1 MQITIKK
8 QWATRLAGVSGAM
21 SMGAALVGCTAEAEP
36 EIELVGDDEAEL
48 HAGTGSFQ
56 LGWSYTDA
64 GVSFTARG
72 SIDEFTRV
80 GQVMGAELP
89 AFQLWSLLHPEESL
103 PDADRL
109 KKLRAEVVLHLID
122 GDKKARTIKLR
133 QDGFRGS
140 ESYDLTITTR
150 AYTIPRNVDTIR
162 FSLRVTDSGDAKASY
177 TAGPEGLGEIAVFGG
192 DGRNATLVLDTM
204 GSAKRERVIE
214 GSLRDDSTVQVA
226 YTDWR
231 AQALVDSGS
240 IDRYVG
246 KTRSSG
252 RFGPIEM
259 PIFGELEYEVSFGYA
274 IDGAWQPA
282 LALTAAEASR
292 VVPLPG
298 RKSYE
303 GKIALPKGATNLA
316 SFMHVRAF
324 LKVDYSKYGEVMDRR
339 YADGARIL
347 MRERWDNVG
356 NAAGQNYERAIVP

>member
-21 SMGAALVGCTAEAEP
+21 SVGAALVGCTADAEQ
-36 EIELVGDDEAEL
+36 EIELVGDDEAAL

-56 LGWSYTDA
+56 LGWSYTTA
-64 GVSFTARG
+64 GVAFNARG

-103 PDADRL
+103 PSADRL

-122 GDKKARTIKLR
+122 GDKKARTVTLR
-133 QDGFRGS
+133 RDGWRGS
-140 ESYDLTITTR
+140 EPYDLTMTTR
-150 AYTIPRNVDTIR
+150 AYTIPRNIDTIR
-162 FSLRVTDSGDAKASY
+162 FALRITDAGDPKASY
-177 TAGPEGLGEIAVFGG
+177 SAGPEGLGEVAVFGG

-204 GSAKRERVIE
+204 GASRRERVVE
-214 GSLRDDSTVQVA
+214 GSLRDDSTVRVA

-240 IDRYVG
+240 LDRYVG

-259 PIFGELEYEVSFGYA
+259 PIFGDVEYEISFGYA
-274 IDGAWQPA
+274 VDGAWQPA
-282 LALTAAEASR
+282 LALTAASGSR

-298 RKSYE
+298 RTSYE
-303 GKIALPKGATNLA
+303 GTLALPKGAKSLA
-316 SFMHVRAF
+316 SYMHVRAF

-339 YADGARIL
+339 YPDGARIL
-347 MRERWDNVG
+347 LRERWDNLG
-356 NAAGQNYERAIVP
+356 NVPGQNYERAIAP